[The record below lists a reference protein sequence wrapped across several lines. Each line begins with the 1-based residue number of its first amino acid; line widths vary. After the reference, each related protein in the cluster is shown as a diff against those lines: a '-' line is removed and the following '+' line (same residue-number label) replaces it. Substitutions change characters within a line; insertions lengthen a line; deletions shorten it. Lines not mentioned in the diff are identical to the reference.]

1 MAGNLNAIFH
11 LNVPLYP
18 DCLSWSLFGF
28 WEITKRAVKPRGYVT
43 NLALHAIAV
52 PCDPGKNDKGRY
64 RSLRVRFRPLIP
76 TGHKSAYGKSAGV
89 CLRVHYE
96 RSQHRDLFSSADY
109 VMIMAT
115 IASNFMIR
123 T

>member
-18 DCLSWSLFGF
+18 GCLSWSLFRF

-43 NLALHAIAV
+43 NLALHAILV
-52 PCDPGKNDKGRY
+52 PCEPGKNDKGRY

-76 TGHKSAYGKSAGV
+76 TGHKSASGTFPRLTKIRPGKTGKQSDEFG
-89 CLRVHYE
+89 
-96 RSQHRDLFSSADY
+96 
-109 VMIMAT
+109 
-115 IASNFMIR
+115 AS
-123 T
+123 